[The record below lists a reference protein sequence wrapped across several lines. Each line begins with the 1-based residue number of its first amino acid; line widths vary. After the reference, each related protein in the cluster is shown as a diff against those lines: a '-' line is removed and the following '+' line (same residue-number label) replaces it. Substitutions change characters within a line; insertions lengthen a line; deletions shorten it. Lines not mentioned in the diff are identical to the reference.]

1 MKKVSLTKEKIEER
15 IKNITDELNE
25 LDVDQ
30 HPKFYKNEP
39 MGRKRT
45 AFLLLKL
52 NTMEKG
58 LVKVRR

>member
-1 MKKVSLTKEKIEER
+1 MGKISLTKEKIEER
-15 IKNITDELNE
+15 IENIVDELNE

-39 MGRKRT
+39 RGRNRA

-52 NTMEKG
+52 NTIEKR
-58 LVKVRR
+58 LAKVR

>member
-1 MKKVSLTKEKIEER
+1 MRKISLAKEKIEER
-15 IKNITDELNE
+15 IEDIVDELNE

-39 MGRKRT
+39 RGRKRT

-52 NTMEKG
+52 NTIEKRLME
-58 LVKVRR
+58 VRR